1 MPMGMFSVLARLC
14 ASTTL
19 VPRFVAWRASDQ
31 DSVRRLVAST
41 GSTLDARGLE
51 LYGRLVRSPGHV
63 TAVLDMMAAWR
74 LDALQADLAQ
84 LAVPL
89 TLIVNAGDRTVPA
102 SEAERVQR
110 IVPGASVVRLPR
122 LGHLS
127 HEEDPVAMADL
138 MLGLIDCAVSGAGAQ
153 APSVDAVVDH
163 APDALDADPGD
174 AGDDRHAQAHD

>member
-1 MPMGMFSVLARLC
+1 M
-14 ASTTL
+14 
-19 VPRFVAWRASDQ
+19 
-31 DSVRRLVAST
+31 
-41 GSTLDARGLE
+41 
-51 LYGRLVRSPGHV
+51 